1 MADAAAIRATIE
13 RYAERHTAGD
23 IDGIVA
29 CFAADAHIEDPV
41 GSSAH
46 IGTEAIR
53 AFFTS
58 THELCDRLELTL
70 TGPVRVAGHS
80 AAFPMM
86 ARSHIA
92 TMVMEIDIIDVM
104 TFDDDAKVSEMYAY
118 WNMDDARVVS

>member
-1 MADAAAIRATIE
+1 MADAAAIRARVE
-13 RYAERHTAGD
+13 RYAERHTSGD

-46 IGTEAIR
+46 VGADAVR
-53 AFFTS
+53 GFFTS
-58 THELCDRLELTL
+58 THDLCDRLELTL
-70 TGPVRVAGHS
+70 TGPIRVAGGT

-86 ARSHIA
+86 ARSYIG

-104 TFDDDAKVSEMYAY
+104 VFDDDAMVTEMYAY
-118 WNMDDARVVS
+118 WSMDDARVVN